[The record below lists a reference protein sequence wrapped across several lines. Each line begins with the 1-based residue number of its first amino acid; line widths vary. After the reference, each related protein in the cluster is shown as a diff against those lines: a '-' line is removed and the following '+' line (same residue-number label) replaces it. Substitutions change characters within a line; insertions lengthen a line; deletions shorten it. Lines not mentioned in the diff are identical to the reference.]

1 MKNEILIILGSKS
14 DLPVA
19 EDAVKFL
26 NSNSIPYKMEIAS
39 AHRTPNKLN
48 AIVKNAERDGIKIII
63 AVAGYAA
70 HLPGVIASKTII
82 PVIGVPVASS
92 PLGGIDALFSIV
104 QMPPGIPVATMGIGK
119 SGVKNAVLYAMQILG
134 IQNETYADIMKRYRE
149 GFGDIN

>member
-1 MKNEILIILGSKS
+1 MNEILIILGSKS

>member
-48 AIVKNAERDGIKIII
+48 AIVKKAEEDGIKIII

-70 HLPGVIASKTII
+70 HLPGVIASKTLI

-92 PLGGIDALFSIV
+92 PLG
-104 QMPPGIPVATMGIGK
+104 
-119 SGVKNAVLYAMQILG
+119 
-134 IQNETYADIMKRYRE
+134 E
-149 GFGDIN
+149 

>member
-48 AIVKNAERDGIKIII
+48 AIVKKAEEDGIKIII

-70 HLPGVIASKTII
+70 HLPGVIASKTLI

-134 IQNETYADIMKRYRE
+134 IHDETYADVMKRYRE